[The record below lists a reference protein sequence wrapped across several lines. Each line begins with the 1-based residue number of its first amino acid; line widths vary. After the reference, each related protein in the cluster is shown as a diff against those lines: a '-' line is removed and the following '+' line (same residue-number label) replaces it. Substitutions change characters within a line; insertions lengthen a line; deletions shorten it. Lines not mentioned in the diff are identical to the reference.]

1 MIEQEVFRGTF
12 RDGKSSHKKEEKER
26 GGAGG
31 EGEFNVHLYKGLL
44 LIRDQL
50 QYMYFSPHHSDNFFK
65 AISNQLINQS
75 I

>member
-31 EGEFNVHLYKGLL
+31 EGEFTSTCIKDY
-44 LIRDQL
+44 
-50 QYMYFSPHHSDNFFK
+50 Y
-65 AISNQLINQS
+65 
-75 I
+75 